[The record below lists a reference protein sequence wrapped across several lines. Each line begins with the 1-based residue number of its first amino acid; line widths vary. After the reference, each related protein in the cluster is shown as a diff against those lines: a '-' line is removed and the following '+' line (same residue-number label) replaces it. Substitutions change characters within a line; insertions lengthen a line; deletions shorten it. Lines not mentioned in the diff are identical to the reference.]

1 MAGMLPLPSS
11 GTISDGVHRLVLR
24 VYFEDTDTAG
34 IVYHANYLRFM
45 ERGRTEMLRAAGIDH
60 GAAVA
65 AGLGAY
71 AVVDMTI
78 NWRRPAKL
86 DDVLV
91 VESRL
96 LAVRAAAC
104 TIGQRIMRGDDVLTD
119 ATLTAALLSPDGRP
133 RRQPAEWLERFRQ
146 LLAKDAA

>member
-1 MAGMLPLPSS
+1 MPLPPQ
-11 GTISDGVHRLVLR
+11 GAIHDGVHRLALR

-71 AVVDMTI
+71 AVTEMTI
-78 NWRRPAKL
+78 NWRRPATL

-96 LAVRAAAC
+96 LGVRAAAC
-104 TIGQRIMRGDDVLTD
+104 SIGQRILRGDQIITE

-146 LLAKDAA
+146 LLAKDAV